1 MSAFLAPIHSWLFN
15 KILMFQDIEMD
26 LRNKYLEVYGEEAR
40 EIVEET
46 KEFGELID
54 RTKSID
60 ELIDLGNIHGWL
72 QNKIQNGESRVAII
86 LSRFI
91 DKYGDDALKIAE
103 GIFYNNG
110 VKQGEIAKHKES
122 PENAKD
128 IFSTLNNYILEGMPC
143 DRVQKLI
150 QADEDVVRWINTSCV
165 HRGNFDRV
173 GATINLFYS
182 LRFIYLKGFVS
193 SVNEGYKFY
202 ETNNEDDYIYNIE
215 RA

>member
-54 RTKSID
+54 RTKSIE

-72 QNKIQNGESRVAII
+72 QNKIQNGESRVASI

-103 GIFYNNG
+103 DIFYNNG

-173 GATINLFYS
+173 NADINLFYS

-193 SVNEGYKFY
+193 SANEGYKFY